1 MFDGIMDKLAGA
13 SSDAVD
19 NALDSALES
28 TNSILIDSSLDPLNI
43 PEITVPLSV
52 KIPGGF
58 LGSVSGEL
66 SLTDGSLAGLATF
79 ARQEESQV
87 DMSSRGLEASVCVS
101 LGPLSCP
108 FSAGVSCH
116 GVSVDTP
123 TIAVQVDTLGVRVSL
138 SMGLGSGGPDV
149 ELEWQPPIDEIEVD
163 VTMDLPDLLAPLH
176 DLIMSSVMEPV
187 RERVREKVGGIVS
200 QELKQALE
208 NLGPKDLLGA

>member
-1 MFDGIMDKLAGA
+1 MNKLAGA

-19 NALDSALES
+19 NALDSALDS
-28 TNSILIDSSLDPLNI
+28 TNSILIDSSLDPLSI

-52 KIPGGF
+52 TIPGGF

-87 DMSSRGLEASVCVS
+87 DMSSSGLEAS
-101 LGPLSCP
+101 
-108 FSAGVSCH
+108 VSCH

-123 TIAVQVDTLGVRVSL
+123 TIAVQVETLGVRVSL
-138 SMGLGSGGPDV
+138 SLGLGSGGPDV

-163 VTMDLPDLLAPLH
+163 VSMDLPDLLAPLH

-187 RERVREKVGGIVS
+187 RERVREMLGGIVS
-200 QELKQALE
+200 QELTQALE
-208 NLGPKDLLGA
+208 KLGPKDLLGA